1 MKTVIPVKSQRV
13 EGADAKLLCTV
24 GLQELGRSGT
34 GVGLQS
40 CAQSCPIDLLYVYV
54 CLCTELLSAEQPHAH
69 LCPCAAFRGSPC
81 AHLPELH
88 RALLP
93 PSTPHGIPLQLWG
106 LPGPAAQFPPG
117 DPCSTA
123 LPIHPPSPPNALFAL
138 CAPMGVR
145 SCRAPGG
152 PGIAASSALSI
163 TNDGEQQHWAGRAL
177 GGTVPRVSH
186 GSSGAA
192 GGRAS
197 ASQGG
202 I

>member
-24 GLQELGRSGT
+24 GLQELGRSGA

-40 CAQSCPIDLLYVYV
+40 CAQSRPIDLLYVYI

-123 LPIHPPSPPNALFAL
+123 LPIHPLSPPPCPVCSLCTDGSEELQSSRRARDRCKL
-138 CAPMGVR
+138 CA
-145 SCRAPGG
+145 
-152 PGIAASSALSI
+152 
-163 TNDGEQQHWAGRAL
+163 EHHQ
-177 GGTVPRVSH
+177 
-186 GSSGAA
+186 
-192 GGRAS
+192 
-197 ASQGG
+197 
-202 I
+202 

>member
-1 MKTVIPVKSQRV
+1 MHC
-13 EGADAKLLCTV
+13 GA
-24 GLQELGRSGT
+24 SGAGQVRGGGGT
-34 GVGLQS
+34 AV
-40 CAQSCPIDLLYVYV
+40 
-54 CLCTELLSAEQPHAH
+54 LCTEPPHRSA
-69 LCPCAAFRGSPC
+69 LCIC
-81 AHLPELH
+81 LPMH
-88 RALLP
+88 RAALCRAAPCTSVPLRSFSGLSMCP
-93 PSTPHGIPLQLWG
+93 FARAARGFASSIHTTWNPSAALGAARTCCPISPRRPLQHCS
-106 LPGPAAQFPPG
+106 PHTPPFPP
-117 DPCSTA
+117 P
-123 LPIHPPSPPNALFAL
+123 HALFAL